1 MIPPPL
7 THSLTNRPSY
17 YMYTTA
23 AAAAFHTDCLDPYEG
38 FAGKGGGGGVHA
50 QGGQGLAPSMLG
62 NSVTFASAGEGGGGG
77 HGKPSH
83 HTKGGGGGA
92 GSMLT
97 VSQFGGVGGGM
108 GGFLSAGE
116 SQASFGAG
124 ANKRGG
130 VAATVNHANAI
141 PHKGGDHKGGDP
153 NSHNSVIQSQD
164 HSRHH
169 HNGSSGN
176 PHPIVYSLLVGI
188 YMLY

>member
-38 FAGKGGGGGVHA
+38 FAGKGGGGG
-50 QGGQGLAPSMLG
+50 
-62 NSVTFASAGEGGGGG
+62 E
-77 HGKPSH
+77 
-83 HTKGGGGGA
+83 